1 MWKPK
6 PRKQKTNCAWCFEN
20 EVNKKRMKLKS
31 VLMSSSKRCRL
42 SFTLYKISV
51 PLQFDR
57 QRQLFGSGQLK
68 LTSNGK
74 KEASFLDHLN

>member
-1 MWKPK
+1 
-6 PRKQKTNCAWCFEN
+6 
-20 EVNKKRMKLKS
+20 
-31 VLMSSSKRCRL
+31 MSSSKRCRL

>member
-1 MWKPK
+1 
-6 PRKQKTNCAWCFEN
+6 
-20 EVNKKRMKLKS
+20 
-31 VLMSSSKRCRL
+31 MSSSKRCRL

-57 QRQLFGSGQLK
+57 RQLFGSRQLK